1 MPSPRTVRARLKSK
15 SAFAPASNHPSTRLP
30 HRPAFCAASAKQPLP
45 ISFYPG
51 RLRTGQNSDTK
62 PKNTSLQSRW
72 ACPRASVADLW
83 LVPSSLPWSLRVQLL
98 ASAQLDAS
106 QKHEELQRL
115 SRDGYFPPA
124 AAEGARI
131 VMRFDCTGTTKAN
144 AWRNGHAATRI

>member
-1 MPSPRTVRARLKSK
+1 MRSHLRVTILRRAFPIVLR
-15 SAFAPASNHPSTRLP
+15 FA
-30 HRPAFCAASAKQPLP
+30 QPLP
-45 ISFYPG
+45 SSLYQFRFILGVCGQGKTQTRNPRTPRYKAGG
-51 RLRTGQNSDTK
+51 R
-62 PKNTSLQSRW
+62 SLEL
-72 ACPRASVADLW
+72 SVADLW

-144 AWRNGHAATRI
+144 AWRNGHAAIQI